1 MERPLMQQGKY
12 KLKNIF
18 DIYRYSST
26 PNVLLEKPDKDLGPT
41 KRLILYY
48 NDNNKHILWTY

>member
-48 NDNNKHILWTY
+48 NDNNKHIL